1 MSKPILTEPRTK
13 AVGLAVLL
21 VGIAILSYTNW
32 WWPGI
37 MAVIGIST
45 MVKQLLRKKVY
56 EACLSLVI
64 FGGITF
70 TAIYGIGDK
79 YIVPVI
85 LMVAAIYILFRAFFL
100 ADQED
105 EIDREE
111 EQNKEIEED
120 QEDINSK

>member
-13 AVGLAVLL
+13 AIGLAVLL

-45 MVKQLLRKKVY
+45 MVKQLLRKKIY
-56 EACLSLVI
+56 DAFLSLVI

-70 TAIYGIGDK
+70 TAVYGIGDK

-85 LMVAAIYILFRAFFL
+85 LMIAAIYVLFKAFFQ

-105 EIDREE
+105 LIAEE
-111 EQNKEIEED
+111 EEHSKEIEED